1 MHTRLIVSIVFKHF
15 LKKGDKIETN
25 LFYFISLMHGFCL
38 SCLLKCI
45 SQNSWSLPPLY
56 YTIFAHIL
64 SLNLCVLSTL
74 QGQFQQ
80 QTARHAHIHQL
91 IIKVE
96 NDTLKTSFLCSFSH
110 DMHAIMHLK
119 AMVK

>member
-1 MHTRLIVSIVFKHF
+1 MHTRLIVCSVLKHF
-15 LKKGDKIETN
+15 LKKGDSIESK
-25 LFYFISLMHGFCL
+25 LLYFISLMHGFCL

-45 SQNSWSLPPLY
+45 SQSSWSLPPLY
-56 YTIFAHIL
+56 YTIFAHVLNL
-64 SLNLCVLSTL
+64 SLCVLSTL

-80 QTARHAHIHQL
+80 QTVQHAHIHPL

-96 NDTLKTSFLCSFSH
+96 NDTLKTSFLCNFSH
-110 DMHAIMHLK
+110 DMHAITHFK